1 MMVQSCFVFFRWSL
15 RARGVMAD
23 QANVRCCCFGLK
35 SVRCFFYS
43 RLFVAFF
50 PFFFTYAS
58 FLESSFIFK
67 WVSFLSWFFF
77 CSLCL
82 WVCVVQRFH
91 CARCDVLTI
100 GLLASFFCEMFLRT
114 LGWAVG
120 FMIFY
125 GVWSGGERGDAFFV
139 RDGSR

>member
-1 MMVQSCFVFFRWSL
+1 MVQSCFVFFRWSL

-23 QANVRCCCFGLK
+23 QANVRCCFGLK

-67 WVSFLSWFFF
+67 WVSFVSWFSFVPSA
-77 CSLCL
+77 CG
-82 WVCVVQRFH
+82 CVSCNDFIVQ
-91 CARCDVLTI
+91 DV
-100 GLLASFFCEMFLRT
+100 M
-114 LGWAVG
+114 
-120 FMIFY
+120 Y
-125 GVWSGGERGDAFFV
+125 
-139 RDGSR
+139 